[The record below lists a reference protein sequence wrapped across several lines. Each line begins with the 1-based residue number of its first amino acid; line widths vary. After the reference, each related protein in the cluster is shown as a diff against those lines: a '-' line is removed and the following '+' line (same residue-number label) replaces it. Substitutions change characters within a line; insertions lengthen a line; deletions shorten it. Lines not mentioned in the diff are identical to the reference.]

1 MCAGRE
7 RKMYYR
13 DDNCLIVF
21 AHVSAITYDGGGRV
35 SVYVDSND
43 EPFEL
48 GDDRFEREFVAWL
61 GR

>member
-1 MCAGRE
+1 
-7 RKMYYR
+7 MYYR